1 MLDLNPRDTATVDI
15 AASLHTW
22 AFWFALKK
30 ECPSRHV
37 VCTIDG
43 AYAICYEQS
52 PCYFQVQS
60 PGPTY
65 CGYGEYAQKLLNIL
79 F

>member
-1 MLDLNPRDTATVDI
+1 MLKLNPLDTTTVDV
-15 AASLHTW
+15 AATLHTW

-37 VCTIDG
+37 DAAGDVCH
-43 AYAICYEQS
+43 EQGL
-52 PCYFQVQS
+52 CYFQVQS

-65 CGYGEYAQKLLNIL
+65 CGYAECARRLLEIL
-79 F
+79 S